1 MLVAP
6 TVVSATSTCCVFS
19 YLYFLALTAP
29 TLAYVMQFSQRI
41 FIAVRWLE
49 CPIVKVQNGHH
60 EIIKFKFSK
69 PAKKS
74 PQLAN
79 ICWTICAKFHQNR
92 HNRLGCRADTERHT
106 HTHTPSVSIAT
117 YSVKMTEYKKQQIV

>member
-60 EIIKFKFSK
+60 EVIKFKFSK
-69 PAKKS
+69 TAKK
-74 PQLAN
+74 PTGKKEDRN
-79 ICWTICAKFHQNR
+79 IQSCDFFF
-92 HNRLGCRADTERHT
+92 
-106 HTHTPSVSIAT
+106 
-117 YSVKMTEYKKQQIV
+117 

>member
-19 YLYFLALTAP
+19 YLYFLALIAP

-69 PAKKS
+69 PAKKAHS
-74 PQLAN
+74 WQISVGPFVQSF
-79 ICWTICAKFHQNR
+79 IKI
-92 HNRLGCRADTERHT
+92 DTT
-106 HTHTPSVSIAT
+106 V
-117 YSVKMTEYKKQQIV
+117 

>member
-19 YLYFLALTAP
+19 YLYFLALIAP

-60 EIIKFKFSK
+60 EVIKFEFSK
-69 PAKKS
+69 TAKKPTGKKKDRNIQSCDFFFSFFTPLPPLS
-74 PQLAN
+74 PIQLTDNRQNN
-79 ICWTICAKFHQNR
+79 IIINA
-92 HNRLGCRADTERHT
+92 
-106 HTHTPSVSIAT
+106 
-117 YSVKMTEYKKQQIV
+117 